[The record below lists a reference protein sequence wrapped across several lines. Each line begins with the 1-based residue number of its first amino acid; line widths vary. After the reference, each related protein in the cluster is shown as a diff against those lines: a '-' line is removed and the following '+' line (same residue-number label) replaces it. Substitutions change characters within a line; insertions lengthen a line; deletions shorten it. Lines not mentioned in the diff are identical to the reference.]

1 MIFDIIKNL
10 ELNSDS
16 IVFEIGSHMG
26 FDTEEL
32 YKLSNHAII
41 HGFEPDPRNYAILME
56 RSINNIAKLNNV
68 AVSDVNGDTDFYLS
82 SGVLPHPT
90 GNDYYD
96 NNDWTASSSLYK
108 FKNHTEIYPWCKTS
122 EVIKVKTI
130 TLDEYCK
137 SNNIDKIDFI
147 WMDVQGAEYL
157 VFKGAKDILE
167 KTKYIYTEYSN
178 DELYEGQKNLSDM
191 LSILPGEWL
200 SIECEGDN
208 VLLKNQNIK

>member
-10 ELNSDS
+10 QLDSNS

-26 FDTEEL
+26 FDTEEI
-32 YKLSNHAII
+32 YKLSNHATI
-41 HGFEPDPRNYAILME
+41 HGFEPDPRNFAILME
-56 RSINNIAKLNNV
+56 RSINNIAKLNNL
-68 AVSDVNGDTDFYLS
+68 AVSDTIGTTDFYLS
-82 SGVLPHPT
+82 SGVLPQPT

-108 FKNHTEIYPWCKTS
+108 FKNHSNIYPWCTTG
-122 EVIKVKTI
+122 EVVKVNTI

-137 SNNIDKIDFI
+137 SNNISKIDFI
-147 WMDVQGAEYL
+147 WMDVQGAEDL
-157 VFKGAKDILE
+157 VFKGAQNILE

-178 DELYEGQKNLSDM
+178 DELYEGQKTLVEILSF
-191 LSILPGEWL
+191 LPGKWT

-208 VLLKNQNIK
+208 VLLKNENLK